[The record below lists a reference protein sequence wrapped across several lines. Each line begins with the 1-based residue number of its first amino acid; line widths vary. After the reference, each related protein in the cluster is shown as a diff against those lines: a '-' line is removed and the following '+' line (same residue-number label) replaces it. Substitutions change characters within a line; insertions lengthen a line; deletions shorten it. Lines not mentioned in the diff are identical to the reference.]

1 MEILVQIL
9 LEILVQILINILSFS
24 WLLACARTGCK
35 EDEEKYLTVNGEQ
48 NVVKVVEPTD
58 KIDEVINQQKQSK
71 IDINQSKHSLEND
84 NQSNVLTHK
93 GENDQL
99 LLNKEKNTD
108 FEQEVSSKSNQKE
121 SVTKTTTE
129 KAAVNV
135 DDFQEFSTMGDTEA
149 MMLQVNT
156 QEGAEGAINNI
167 AQNCDKD
174 KDITRTNV
182 ESHEVNKESVEMDMD
197 TGTPTI
203 SIRNRQSLGR
213 KQVLDRPSASQK
225 ENVSTSGRS
234 TPVQSRVKVS
244 LEYRTCLL

>member
-1 MEILVQIL
+1 MLNYGSWLEIFVQIL
-9 LEILVQILINILSFS
+9 LEIFVQILINIHSFS

-35 EDEEKYLTVNGEQ
+35 EDEDKYLTVNGEQ
-48 NVVKVVEPTD
+48 NMVKVVEATD
-58 KIDEVINQQKQSK
+58 KKDKVINQQKQSK
-71 IDINQSKHSLEND
+71 IDINESKHSIQND
-84 NQSNVLTHK
+84 IQSNVLTRK
-93 GENDQL
+93 EGENDQS

-108 FEQEVSSKSNQKE
+108 FEQEISSKRNRKE
-121 SVTKTTTE
+121 SVSKTTTE

-156 QEGAEGAINNI
+156 QEGAANNI

-182 ESHEVNKESVEMDMD
+182 ESHEVHKDIVEMDID

-234 TPVQSRVKVS
+234 TPVQSRVKVI
-244 LEYRTCLL
+244 L